1 LNAAADKRHQF
12 HSGTKLST
20 MSHVRIYLDHAATT
34 WPKPEAVYAEMDRY
48 ARQVGAAAGR
58 GAYAE
63 AMEGER
69 LVRRCRADIAAL
81 LGESEPERIIFTQNG
96 TDSLNLAIHGLLRP
110 GDHVVTTV
118 CEHNSVLRPLRF
130 HQQKRDVRITYVRC
144 DGEGFVSPDDIAA
157 AILPETRLI
166 AMLHASN
173 VTGAIQPAEEVGR
186 IAAEREI
193 PFLLDAA
200 QSLGHLPISAKGLH
214 QPLIAAP
221 GHKGLLGPL
230 GTGILYI
237 PPGMESRL
245 ESLKQGGTGTRSD
258 EDLQPTSLP
267 DKYEAGNLNVPGI
280 VGLGEGVRAV
290 AATDLAVSLEKERT
304 HCGRLLSGLSEIP
317 GISFYGPKSLDR
329 RLGVVSFNLVG
340 FEPQELAALLDSAYH
355 IQVRAGIHCAP
366 RMHQALG
373 TSPRGTVRISISPHS
388 TTEEEIDAVIGALR
402 EVTAG

>member
-1 LNAAADKRHQF
+1 MQPA
-12 HSGTKLST
+12 
-20 MSHVRIYLDHAATT
+20 RIYLDHAATT

-48 ARQVGAAAGR
+48 ARHVGAAAGR

-69 LVRRCRADIAAL
+69 LVRRCRADIAGL

-130 HQQKRDVRITYVRC
+130 HQQRHDVRVAYVRC
-144 DGEGFVSPDDIAA
+144 DSEGFVNPDDIAA
-157 AILPETRLI
+157 AILPGTRLI

-200 QSLGHLPISAKGLH
+200 QSLGHLSIAAKALH

-245 ESLKQGGTGTRSD
+245 ESLRQGGTGTRSD

-267 DKYEAGNLNVPGI
+267 DKYESGNLNVPAI

-290 AATDLAVSLEKERT
+290 AATELTASLEKERELA
-304 HCGRLLSGLSEIP
+304 GRLLRGLSEIP
-317 GISFYGPKSLDR
+317 GLTLYGPKSLDR
-329 RLGVVSFNLVG
+329 RLGVVSFNLAS
-340 FEPQELAALLDSAYH
+340 FEPQELAALLDSTYQF
-355 IQVRAGIHCAP
+355 QVRAGIHCAP

-388 TTEEEIDAVIGALR
+388 TTEEEIDAAVSAVR
-402 EVTAG
+402 EVAAG

>member
-1 LNAAADKRHQF
+1 MTQP
-12 HSGTKLST
+12 
-20 MSHVRIYLDHAATT
+20 RIYLDHAATS

-48 ARQVGAAAGR
+48 AREVGAAAGR

-69 LVRRCRADIAAL
+69 LVRRCRTDVAAL
-81 LGESEPERIIFTQNG
+81 LGESEPERIVFTQNG
-96 TDSLNLAIHGLLRP
+96 TESLNLAIHGLLRP

-130 HQQKRDVRITYVRC
+130 HQQRHDVRVTYVRC
-144 DGEGFVSPDDIAA
+144 DGEGFISPNDIAA
-157 AILPETRLI
+157 AILPGTRLI

-193 PFLLDAA
+193 PLLLDAA
-200 QSLGHLPISAKGLH
+200 QSLGHIPTSAKALH

-230 GTGILYI
+230 GTGVLYV
-237 PPGMESRL
+237 PPGMENRL
-245 ESLKQGGTGTRSD
+245 EPLKQGGTGTRSD

-267 DKYEAGNLNVPGI
+267 DKYESGNLNVPAI
-280 VGLGEGVRAV
+280 VGLGEGARGI
-290 AATDLAVSLEKERT
+290 AASELAASLEKERSL
-304 HCGRLLSGLSEIP
+304 CGRLLRGLAEIP
-317 GISFYGPKSLDR
+317 GLTLYGPKDTSR
-329 RLGVVSFNLVG
+329 RLGVVSFNLTG
-340 FEPQELAALLDSAYH
+340 FEPQELAALLDSAYR

-366 RMHQALG
+366 RMHAALG
-373 TSPRGTVRISISPHS
+373 TSPRGTVRISLSPHS
-388 TTEEEIDAVIGALR
+388 TTEHEIDAAIAALR
-402 EVTAG
+402 EVAAG

>member
-1 LNAAADKRHQF
+1 M
-12 HSGTKLST
+12 TPP
-20 MSHVRIYLDHAATT
+20 RIYLDHAATT

-48 ARQVGAAAGR
+48 ARTVGAAAGR

-81 LGESEPERIIFTQNG
+81 LGESEPERIVFTQNG
-96 TDSLNLAIHGLLRP
+96 TDSLNMAIHGLLRP

-144 DGEGFVSPDDIAA
+144 DGEGFVNPDDIAA
-157 AILPETRLI
+157 AILPGTRLI

-186 IAAEREI
+186 IAADREI

-200 QSLGHLPISAKGLH
+200 QSLGHLSISAKSLH

-230 GTGILYI
+230 GTGILYV
-237 PPGMESRL
+237 PPGMEDRL
-245 ESLKQGGTGTRSD
+245 ASFRQGGTGTRSD
-258 EDLQPTSLP
+258 EDLQPASLP

-290 AATDLAVSLEKERT
+290 ATGDPAASLAKEQALCERMLRGLEEI
-304 HCGRLLSGLSEIP
+304 LGLTL
-317 GISFYGPKSLDR
+317 YGPKSIDR
-329 RLGVVSFNLVG
+329 RLGVVSFNLAG

-366 RMHQALG
+366 RMHAALG
-373 TSPRGTVRISISPHS
+373 TSPRGTVRISISSHS
-388 TTEEEIDAVIGALR
+388 TTEEEIDAAISALR
-402 EVTAG
+402 QIAAE

>member
-1 LNAAADKRHQF
+1 LQPA
-12 HSGTKLST
+12 
-20 MSHVRIYLDHAATT
+20 RIYLDHAATT
-34 WPKPEAVYAEMDRY
+34 WPKPEAVYSEMDRY

-58 GAYAE
+58 AAYAE

-69 LVRRCRADIAAL
+69 LVRRCRADIAGL
-81 LGESEPERIIFTQNG
+81 LGDTERERIVFTQNG

-130 HQQKRDVRITYVRC
+130 HQQKRDVRVTYVRC
-144 DGEGFVSPDDIAA
+144 DGEGFVSPDDVAA
-157 AILPETRLI
+157 AILPGTRLI

-173 VTGAIQPAEEVGR
+173 VTGAVQPAEEVGR

-200 QSLGHLPISAKGLH
+200 QSLGHLPISAKALH
-214 QPLIAAP
+214 QPLIGAP

-230 GTGILYI
+230 GTGTLYV
-237 PPGMESRL
+237 PPGLESRL

-267 DKYEAGNLNVPGI
+267 DKYESGNLNVPAI
-280 VGLGEGVRAV
+280 VGLGEGVRAI
-290 AATDLAVSLEKERT
+290 AAGDLATSLAREQEL
-304 HCGRLLSGLSEIP
+304 CSRLLRGLSEIP
-317 GISFYGPKSLDR
+317 GVILYGPKSTYR
-329 RLGVVSFNLVG
+329 RLGVVSFNLAG

-366 RMHQALG
+366 RMHTALG

-388 TTEEEIDAVIGALR
+388 TTEVEINAVIAALR
-402 EVTAG
+402 EITAE

>member
-1 LNAAADKRHQF
+1 MQPA
-12 HSGTKLST
+12 
-20 MSHVRIYLDHAATT
+20 RIYLDHAATT

-130 HQQKRDVRITYVRC
+130 HQQKRDVRVTYVRC
-144 DGEGFVSPDDIAA
+144 DGEGFVNPDDIAS
-157 AILPETRLI
+157 AILPGTRLI

-200 QSLGHLPISAKGLH
+200 QSLGHLPIAAKALH

-230 GTGILYI
+230 GTGILYV
-237 PPGMESRL
+237 PPGMEDRL
-245 ESLKQGGTGTRSD
+245 APLRQGGTGTRSD
-258 EDLQPTSLP
+258 EDLQPTTLP
-267 DKYEAGNLNVPGI
+267 DKYEAGNLNVPAI
-280 VGLGEGVRAV
+280 VGLGEGARAV
-290 AATDLAVSLEKERT
+290 AAGDLVASLAKEQEF
-304 HCGRLLSGLSEIP
+304 CSRLLRGLSEIR
-317 GISFYGPKSLDR
+317 GLTLYGPKSTDR
-329 RLGVVSFNLVG
+329 RLGVVSFNLAD

-355 IQVRAGIHCAP
+355 VQVRAGIHCAP
-366 RMHQALG
+366 RMHAALG
-373 TSPRGTVRISISPHS
+373 TSPRGTVRISVSPHS
-388 TTEEEIDAVIGALR
+388 TTEQNIDTAIAALR
-402 EVTAG
+402 EVAEG

>member
-1 LNAAADKRHQF
+1 MQPA
-12 HSGTKLST
+12 
-20 MSHVRIYLDHAATT
+20 RIYLDHAATT

-130 HQQKRDVRITYVRC
+130 HQQKRDVRVTYVRC
-144 DGEGFVSPDDIAA
+144 DGEGFVNPDDIAA
-157 AILPETRLI
+157 AILPGTRLI
-166 AMLHASN
+166 AMVHASN

-200 QSLGHLPISAKGLH
+200 QSLGHLPITAKSLH

-230 GTGILYI
+230 GTGILYV
-237 PPGMESRL
+237 PPGTEDRL
-245 ESLKQGGTGTRSD
+245 ASLRQGGTGTRSD

-267 DKYEAGNLNVPGI
+267 DKYESGNLNVPAI
-280 VGLGEGVRAV
+280 VGLGEGVRAIAAGGLV
-290 AATDLAVSLEKERT
+290 ASLENEQQL
-304 HCGRLLSGLSEIP
+304 CLRLLQGLSEIP
-317 GISFYGPKSLDR
+317 VLTLYGPKNTDL
-329 RLGVVSFNLVG
+329 RLGVVSFNLAA

-366 RMHQALG
+366 RMHATLG
-373 TSPRGTVRISISPHS
+373 TSPRGTVRMSISPHS
-388 TTEEEIDAVIGALR
+388 TTEEEIDTAIAAMR
-402 EVTAG
+402 EVAAS

>member
-1 LNAAADKRHQF
+1 MQPA
-12 HSGTKLST
+12 
-20 MSHVRIYLDHAATT
+20 RIYLDHAATT

-48 ARQVGAAAGR
+48 ARHVGAAAGR

-69 LVRRCRADIAAL
+69 LVRRCRADIAGL
-81 LGESEPERIIFTQNG
+81 LGESEPERIVFTQNG

-130 HQQKRDVRITYVRC
+130 HQQKRDVRVTYVRC
-144 DGEGFVSPDDIAA
+144 DAEGFVSHDDIAA
-157 AILPETRLI
+157 AILPGTRLI

-173 VTGAIQPAEEVGR
+173 VTGALQPAEEVGR

-193 PFLLDAA
+193 PFLLDDA
-200 QSLGHLPISAKGLH
+200 QSLGHLPISAKALH

-237 PPGMESRL
+237 PPGMEDRL
-245 ESLKQGGTGTRSD
+245 TSFRQGGTGTRSD

-267 DKYEAGNLNVPGI
+267 DKYESGNLNVPAI
-280 VGLGEGVRAV
+280 VGLGEGARAV
-290 AATDLAVSLEKERT
+290 AAADLAASLEKERT
-304 HCGRLLSGLSEIP
+304 LCGKLLSGLAETP
-317 GISFYGPKSLDR
+317 GLTLYGSKSVER
-329 RLGVVSFNLVG
+329 RLGVVSFNLAG

-366 RMHQALG
+366 RMHAALG

-388 TTEEEIDAVIGALR
+388 TTEAEVDAVIAALDEIAGA
-402 EVTAG
+402 

>member
-1 LNAAADKRHQF
+1 MPSA
-12 HSGTKLST
+12 
-20 MSHVRIYLDHAATT
+20 RIYLDHAATT

-48 ARQVGAAAGR
+48 AREVGAAAGR
-58 GAYAE
+58 GAYSE

-69 LVRRCRADIAAL
+69 LVRRCRTDIAAL

-96 TDSLNLAIHGLLRP
+96 TDSLNMAIHGLLRP

-157 AILPETRLI
+157 AILPGTRLI

-200 QSLGHLPISAKGLH
+200 QSLGHLPISAKTLH

-230 GTGILYI
+230 GTGILYV
-237 PPGMESRL
+237 PPGMEDRL
-245 ESLKQGGTGTRSD
+245 GSFRQGGTGTRSD
-258 EDLQPTSLP
+258 EDLQPMSLP
-267 DKYEAGNLNVPGI
+267 DKYESGNLNVPAI

-290 AATDLAVSLEKERT
+290 AATNLAASLEKERT
-304 HCGRLLSGLSEIP
+304 LCGRLLSGLSEIP
-317 GISFYGPKSLDR
+317 GLTLYGPKKTDH
-329 RLGVVSFNLVG
+329 RLGVVSFNLAG

-366 RMHQALG
+366 RMHAALG

-388 TTEEEIDAVIGALR
+388 TTEEKVDSAIAALR
-402 EVTAG
+402 EIASS

>member
-1 LNAAADKRHQF
+1 MTQN
-12 HSGTKLST
+12 
-20 MSHVRIYLDHAATT
+20 RIYLDHAATS

-48 ARQVGAAAGR
+48 AREVGAVAGR

-69 LVRRCRADIAAL
+69 LVRRCRADIAGL
-81 LGESEPERIIFTQNG
+81 LGESEPERIVFTQNG

-130 HQQKRDVRITYVRC
+130 HQQKRDVRVTYVRC

-157 AILPETRLI
+157 AILPGTRLVAI
-166 AMLHASN
+166 LHASN

-200 QSLGHLPISAKGLH
+200 QSLGHLPISAKALH

-237 PPGMESRL
+237 PPGLESRL

-267 DKYEAGNLNVPGI
+267 DKYESGNLNVPGI
-280 VGLGEGVRAV
+280 VGLGEGVRVAV
-290 AATDLAVSLEKERT
+290 HRAHGNEERSLCRALLEGLAQ
-304 HCGRLLSGLSEIP
+304 IP
-317 GISFYGPKSLDR
+317 GLTLYGPKSHVR
-329 RLGVVSFNLVG
+329 RVGVVSFNLAG

-366 RMHQALG
+366 RMHQSLG
-373 TSPRGTVRISISPHS
+373 TSPRGTVRISVSVGS
-388 TTEEEIDAVIGALR
+388 TTYQDINTVIEALR
-402 EVTAG
+402 EIAAS

>member
-1 LNAAADKRHQF
+1 
-12 HSGTKLST
+12 
-20 MSHVRIYLDHAATT
+20 MSSPRIYLDHAATT

-81 LGESEPERIIFTQNG
+81 LGESEPERIVFTQNG

-118 CEHNSVLRPLRF
+118 CEHNSILRPLRF

-144 DGEGFVSPDDIAA
+144 DGEGYVSPDDIAA
-157 AILPETRLI
+157 AILPGTRLI
-166 AMLHASN
+166 TMLHVSN
-173 VTGAIQPAEEVGR
+173 VTGATQPAEEVGR

-200 QSLGHLPISAKGLH
+200 QSLGHLPFTAKALH

-230 GTGILYI
+230 GTGILYV
-237 PPGMESRL
+237 PPGMENRL
-245 ESLKQGGTGTRSD
+245 ASFRQGGTGTRSD

-290 AATDLAVSLEKERT
+290 AATDLTASIAKEQVL
-304 HCGRLLSGLSEIP
+304 CERLLRGLAEIP
-317 GISFYGPKSLDR
+317 GLKLYGPKSIDR
-329 RLGVVSFNLVG
+329 RLGVVSLNLAD

-366 RMHQALG
+366 RMHAALG

-388 TTEEEIDAVIGALR
+388 TTDAEIDATIEALR
-402 EVTAG
+402 EIAAS

>member
-1 LNAAADKRHQF
+1 LQPA
-12 HSGTKLST
+12 
-20 MSHVRIYLDHAATT
+20 RIYLDHAATT

-69 LVRRCRADIAAL
+69 LVRRCRADIAGL
-81 LGESEPERIIFTQNG
+81 LGESEPERIILTQNG

-130 HQQKRDVRITYVRC
+130 HQQKRDVRVTYVRC
-144 DGEGFVSPDDIAA
+144 DGEGFVNPDDIAA
-157 AILPETRLI
+157 AILPGTRLI

-200 QSLGHLPISAKGLH
+200 QSLGHLPISPKAFH

-237 PPGMESRL
+237 PTGIESRL

-258 EDLQPTSLP
+258 EDLQPMSLP
-267 DKYEAGNLNVPGI
+267 DKYESGNLNVPAI

-290 AATDLAVSLEKERT
+290 SATDLGASLAKEQAL
-304 HCGRLLSGLSEIP
+304 CSRLLAGLSEIP
-317 GISFYGPKSLDR
+317 GITIYGPKNSEH
-329 RLGVVSFNLVG
+329 RLGVVSFNLAD
-340 FEPQELAALLDSAYH
+340 FEPQELAALLDSTYH

-366 RMHQALG
+366 RMHSALG

-388 TTEEEIDAVIGALR
+388 TTEVEINAVIAALR
-402 EVTAG
+402 EITAG

>member
-1 LNAAADKRHQF
+1 MQPA
-12 HSGTKLST
+12 
-20 MSHVRIYLDHAATT
+20 RIYLDHAATT

-58 GAYAE
+58 GGYAE

-69 LVRRCRADIAAL
+69 LVRRCRADIAGL
-81 LGESEPERIIFTQNG
+81 LGESELERIVFTQNG

-130 HQQKRDVRITYVRC
+130 HQQKLDVRVTYVRC
-144 DGEGFVSPDDIAA
+144 DCEGFVNPDDIAA
-157 AILPETRLI
+157 AILPGTRLI

-200 QSLGHLPISAKGLH
+200 QSLGHLRISAKTLH

-237 PPGMESRL
+237 PPRMEGRL

-267 DKYEAGNLNVPGI
+267 DKYEAGNLNVPAI

-290 AATDLAVSLEKERT
+290 AATDLAASLDKEQSL
-304 HCGRLLSGLSEIP
+304 CERLLRGLAEIP
-317 GISFYGPKSLDR
+317 GLTLYGPKSFER
-329 RLGVVSFNLVG
+329 RLGVVSLNLDG
-340 FEPQELAALLDSAYH
+340 FEPQELAALLDSAYR

-373 TSPRGTVRISISPHS
+373 TSPRGTVRISINSHS
-388 TTEEEIDAVIGALR
+388 TSAEDIEAAIDALR
-402 EVTAG
+402 EVAEG

>member
-1 LNAAADKRHQF
+1 MTQP
-12 HSGTKLST
+12 
-20 MSHVRIYLDHAATT
+20 RIYLDHAATT
-34 WPKPEAVYAEMDRY
+34 WPKPEAVYAQMDRY
-48 ARQVGAAAGR
+48 AREVGAAAGR

-69 LVRRCRADIAAL
+69 LVRRCRADVAAL
-81 LGESEPERIIFTQNG
+81 LGESEPERIVFTQNG

-130 HQQKRDVRITYVRC
+130 QQQRRDVRVTYVRC

-157 AILPETRLI
+157 AILPGTRLI

-200 QSLGHLPISAKGLH
+200 QSLGHISLSAKALH

-230 GTGILYI
+230 GTGILYV

-267 DKYEAGNLNVPGI
+267 DKYESGNLNVPGI
-280 VGLGEGVRAV
+280 VGLGEGVRSIGAS
-290 AATDLAVSLEKERT
+290 DLAASLEKERSR
-304 HCGRLLSGLSEIP
+304 CNKLLHGLSEIP
-317 GISFYGPKSLDR
+317 GLTIYGPKDAGR
-329 RLGVVSFNLVG
+329 RLGVVSFNLAG

-366 RMHQALG
+366 RMHAALG
-373 TSPRGTVRISISPHS
+373 TSPRGTVRISLSPHS
-388 TTEEEIDAVIGALR
+388 TTEHEIDAVIAALR
-402 EVTAG
+402 EVAAG

>member
-1 LNAAADKRHQF
+1 MTHP
-12 HSGTKLST
+12 
-20 MSHVRIYLDHAATT
+20 RIYLDHAATT

-48 ARQVGAAAGR
+48 ARQVGAVAGR

-69 LVRRCRADIAAL
+69 LVRRCRADIAGL
-81 LGESEPERIIFTQNG
+81 LGESKPERIIFTQNG

-130 HQQKRDVRITYVRC
+130 HQQKRDVRVTYVRC
-144 DGEGFVSPDDIAA
+144 DGEGFVNPDDIAA
-157 AILPETRLI
+157 AILPGTRLI

-173 VTGAIQPAEEVGR
+173 VTGAIQPAEEVAR

-200 QSLGHLPISAKGLH
+200 QSLGHLPIAAKALH

-230 GTGILYI
+230 GTGILCV
-237 PPGMESRL
+237 PPGMEDRL
-245 ESLKQGGTGTRSD
+245 APLRQGGTGTRSD

-267 DKYEAGNLNVPGI
+267 DKYESGNLNVLAI
-280 VGLGEGVRAV
+280 VGLGEGARAV
-290 AATDLAVSLEKERT
+290 AAGDLVASLDKEQEF
-304 HCGRLLSGLSEIP
+304 CSRLLRGLSEIR
-317 GISFYGPKSLDR
+317 GLTLYGPKSTDR
-329 RLGVVSFNLVG
+329 RLGVVSFNLAS

-366 RMHQALG
+366 RMHAALG
-373 TSPRGTVRISISPHS
+373 TSPRGTVRISVSPHS
-388 TTEEEIDAVIGALR
+388 TTEQDIDTAIAALR
-402 EVTAG
+402 EVAAG

>member
-1 LNAAADKRHQF
+1 MT
-12 HSGTKLST
+12 SS
-20 MSHVRIYLDHAATT
+20 RIYLDHAATT

-69 LVRRCRADIAAL
+69 LVRRCRAHIAAL
-81 LGESEPERIIFTQNG
+81 LGASEPERIVFTQNG

-130 HQQKRDVRITYVRC
+130 HQQKRDVRVTYVRC
-144 DGEGFVSPDDIAA
+144 DSEGFVSPDDIAA
-157 AILPETRLI
+157 AILPGTRLI

-200 QSLGHLPISAKGLH
+200 QSLGHFPISAKALH

-230 GTGILYI
+230 GTGILYV
-237 PPGMESRL
+237 PPDVENRL
-245 ESLKQGGTGTRSD
+245 ECLKQGGTGTRSD

-267 DKYEAGNLNVPGI
+267 DKYESGNLNVPAI
-280 VGLGEGVRAV
+280 VGLGEGVRAI
-290 AATDLAVSLEKERT
+290 AATDLTKSLKKEQT
-304 HCGRLLSGLSEIP
+304 LCEQLLRGLAEIP
-317 GISFYGPKSLDR
+317 GLKLYGPKSTDR
-329 RLGVVSFNLVG
+329 RLGVVSFNLAD

-366 RMHQALG
+366 RMHTALG
-373 TSPRGTVRISISPHS
+373 TSPRGTVRISLSWHG
-388 TTEEEIDAVIGALR
+388 TTEAEIEAAIAALR
-402 EVTAG
+402 EIVAA

>member
-1 LNAAADKRHQF
+1 LQPA
-12 HSGTKLST
+12 
-20 MSHVRIYLDHAATT
+20 RIYLDHAATS

-81 LGESEPERIIFTQNG
+81 LGASEPERIVFTQNG

-110 GDHVVTTV
+110 GDHVVTTD

-130 HQQKRDVRITYVRC
+130 HQQKRDVRVTYVRC

-157 AILPETRLI
+157 AILPGTRLI

-173 VTGAIQPAEEVGR
+173 VTGAIQPAREVGR

-200 QSLGHLPISAKGLH
+200 QSLGHFPISAQALH
-214 QPLIAAP
+214 HPLIAAP
-221 GHKGLLGPL
+221 GHKGLLGPQ

-237 PPGMESRL
+237 PPGMEGRL
-245 ESLKQGGTGTRSD
+245 DPLRQGGTGTRSD
-258 EDLQPTSLP
+258 EDLQPQSLP
-267 DKYEAGNLNVPGI
+267 DKYESGNLNVPAI
-280 VGLGEGVRAV
+280 VGLGEGVRV
-290 AATDLAVSLEKERT
+290 AAVWEKSVNRERGL
-304 HCGRLLSGLSEIP
+304 CERLLEGLAEVPGLSL
-317 GISFYGPKSLDR
+317 YGPKSMDH
-329 RLGVVSFNLVG
+329 RLGVVSFNLAG

-373 TSPRGTVRISISPHS
+373 TSPRGTVRISISSHS
-388 TTEEEIDAVIGALR
+388 TTKEEIDAAIEALQ
-402 EVTAG
+402 EVARG

>member
-1 LNAAADKRHQF
+1 MTQP
-12 HSGTKLST
+12 
-20 MSHVRIYLDHAATT
+20 RIYLDHAATS

-81 LGESEPERIIFTQNG
+81 LGASEPERIVFTHNG

-130 HQQKRDVRITYVRC
+130 HQQKRDVRVTYVRC
-144 DGEGFVSPDDIAA
+144 DGEGFVSPDEIAA
-157 AILPETRLI
+157 AILPGTRLI

-173 VTGAIQPAEEVGR
+173 VTGAIQPVEEVGR

-200 QSLGHLPISAKGLH
+200 QSLGHLPISAKTLH

-237 PPGMESRL
+237 PPGMEDRL
-245 ESLKQGGTGTRSD
+245 DPLRQGGTGTRSD
-258 EDLQPTSLP
+258 EDFQPTSLP
-267 DKYEAGNLNVPGI
+267 DKYESGNLNVPAI
-280 VGLGEGVRAV
+280 VGLGEGVRAI
-290 AATDLAVSLEKERT
+290 AATDLAAALQKEQAL
-304 HCGRLLSGLSEIP
+304 CERLLRGLAEIP
-317 GISFYGPKSLDR
+317 GLTLYGPKGMDR
-329 RLGVVSFNLVG
+329 RVGVASFNLAS
-340 FEPQELAALLDSAYH
+340 FEPQELASLLDSSYH

-373 TSPRGTVRISISPHS
+373 TSPRGTVRISLSPHS
-388 TTEEEIDAVIGALR
+388 TTGAEIDAAIMALR
-402 EVTAG
+402 EVAVA

>member
-1 LNAAADKRHQF
+1 MQPA
-12 HSGTKLST
+12 
-20 MSHVRIYLDHAATT
+20 RIYLDHAATT
-34 WPKPEAVYAEMDRY
+34 WPKPEAVYAEMDRH

-69 LVRRCRADIAAL
+69 LVRRCRANIAAL
-81 LGESEPERIIFTQNG
+81 LGESEPERIVFTQNG

-130 HQQKRDVRITYVRC
+130 HQQKRDVRVTYVRC
-144 DGEGFVSPDDIAA
+144 DGEGFVNPDDIVA
-157 AILPETRLI
+157 AILPGTRLI

-200 QSLGHLPISAKGLH
+200 QSLGHLPISAKALH

-230 GTGILYI
+230 GTGILYV
-237 PPGMESRL
+237 PPGMEDRL
-245 ESLKQGGTGTRSD
+245 VSFRQGGTGTRSD

-267 DKYEAGNLNVPGI
+267 DKFESGNLNVPAI
-280 VGLGEGVRAV
+280 VGLGEGVRAI
-290 AATDLAVSLEKERT
+290 AAGDLVVSLEKEQQL
-304 HCGRLLSGLSEIP
+304 CSRLLHGLLEIP
-317 GISFYGPKSLDR
+317 GLTLHGPKVTDR
-329 RLGVVSFNLVG
+329 RLGVVSFNLAG

-366 RMHQALG
+366 RMHAALG
-373 TSPRGTVRISISPHS
+373 TSPRGTVRTSVSPHS
-388 TTEEEIDAVIGALR
+388 TTDAEIDATVAALR
-402 EVTAG
+402 EVAAG

>member
-1 LNAAADKRHQF
+1 MGLPPIANVSDIMTQP
-12 HSGTKLST
+12 
-20 MSHVRIYLDHAATT
+20 RIYLDHAATT

-48 ARQVGAAAGR
+48 AREVGAAAGR

-69 LVRRCRADIAAL
+69 LVRRCRADIATL
-81 LGESEPERIIFTQNG
+81 LGESELERIVFTQNG
-96 TDSLNLAIHGLLRP
+96 TDSLNIAIHGLLRP

-144 DGEGFVSPDDIAA
+144 DGEGFVNPDDIAT
-157 AILPETRLI
+157 AILPGTRLI

-200 QSLGHLPISAKGLH
+200 QSLGHFPVSAKVLH

-230 GTGILYI
+230 GTGILYV
-237 PPGMESRL
+237 PSGMENRL
-245 ESLKQGGTGTRSD
+245 ASLRQGGTGTRSD

-290 AATDLAVSLEKERT
+290 AATDLAMSLETERT
-304 HCGRLLSGLSEIP
+304 LCGRLLSGLSEIP
-317 GISFYGPKSLDR
+317 GLTLYGPKSLNC
-329 RLGVVSFNLVG
+329 RLGVVSFNLSG
-340 FEPQELAALLDSAYH
+340 FEPQELAALLDSSYH

-366 RMHQALG
+366 RMHAALG

-388 TTEEEIDAVIGALR
+388 TTEKEIDVAIEALR
-402 EVTAG
+402 EIAAG

>member
-1 LNAAADKRHQF
+1 LQPA
-12 HSGTKLST
+12 
-20 MSHVRIYLDHAATT
+20 RIYLDHAATT

-69 LVRRCRADIAAL
+69 LVRRCRADIGGL
-81 LGESEPERIIFTQNG
+81 LGESEPERIVFTQNG

-130 HQQKRDVRITYVRC
+130 HQQKRDVRVTYVRC
-144 DGEGFVSPDDIAA
+144 DGEGFVNPDDIAA
-157 AILPETRLI
+157 AILPGTRLI

-200 QSLGHLPISAKGLH
+200 QSLGHLPIAAKVLH

-230 GTGILYI
+230 GTGVLYV

-267 DKYEAGNLNVPGI
+267 DKYESGNLNVPAI
-280 VGLGEGVRAV
+280 VGLGEGVRAI
-290 AATDLAVSLEKERT
+290 ASADLAQSFASEQAL
-304 HCGRLLSGLSEIP
+304 CLRLLTGIVEIP
-317 GISFYGPKSLDR
+317 SITIYGPKNVAR
-329 RLGVVSFNLVG
+329 RLGVVSFNLAG
-340 FEPQELAALLDSAYH
+340 FEPQELSALLDSAYS
-355 IQVRAGIHCAP
+355 IQVRAGVHCAP
-366 RMHQALG
+366 RMHQAMG

-388 TTEEEIDAVIGALR
+388 TTDVELDAAIAALR
-402 EVTAG
+402 EVATT

>member
-1 LNAAADKRHQF
+1 MTQP
-12 HSGTKLST
+12 
-20 MSHVRIYLDHAATT
+20 RIYLDHAATT

-69 LVRRCRADIAAL
+69 LVRRCRADIAGL
-81 LGESEPERIIFTQNG
+81 LGESEPERIVFTQNG

-130 HQQKRDVRITYVRC
+130 HQQKRDVRVTYVRC
-144 DGEGFVSPDDIAA
+144 DGEGFVNPDDIAA
-157 AILPETRLI
+157 AILPGTRLI
-166 AMLHASN
+166 VMVHASN
-173 VTGAIQPAEEVGR
+173 VTGAIQPAAEVGR

-200 QSLGHLPISAKGLH
+200 QSLGHLPITAKSLH

-237 PPGMESRL
+237 PPGMEDRL
-245 ESLKQGGTGTRSD
+245 APLRQGGTGTRSD

-280 VGLGEGVRAV
+280 VGLGEGVRAI
-290 AATDLAVSLEKERT
+290 AATNLAASLGKERSL
-304 HCGRLLSGLSEIP
+304 CERLLRGLAEISGLTL
-317 GISFYGPKSLDR
+317 YGPKSMDL
-329 RLGVVSFNLVG
+329 RLGVVSFNLAA

-366 RMHQALG
+366 RMHATLG
-373 TSPRGTVRISISPHS
+373 TSPRGTVRMSIGPHS
-388 TTEEEIDAVIGALR
+388 TTEEEIDTAIAAMR
-402 EVTAG
+402 EVAAS

>member
-1 LNAAADKRHQF
+1 MQPA
-12 HSGTKLST
+12 
-20 MSHVRIYLDHAATT
+20 RIYLDHAATS

-48 ARQVGAAAGR
+48 AREVGAAAGR

-130 HQQKRDVRITYVRC
+130 HQQKHDVRVTYVRC
-144 DGEGFVSPDDIAA
+144 DCEGFVNPNDIAA
-157 AILPETRLI
+157 AILPGTRLI
-166 AMLHASN
+166 AMVHASN
-173 VTGAIQPAEEVGR
+173 VTGAIQPAGEVGK

-200 QSLGHLPISAKGLH
+200 QSLGHFPISAKALH

-230 GTGILYI
+230 GTGILYV
-237 PPGMESRL
+237 PPGMEDRL

-267 DKYEAGNLNVPGI
+267 DKYESGNLNVPAI
-280 VGLGEGVRAV
+280 VGLGEGIRVV
-290 AATDLAVSLEKERT
+290 AASNVAESLAKEQAL
-304 HCGRLLSGLSEIP
+304 CSRLLQGLAAIP
-317 GISFYGPKSLDR
+317 GLTLYGPTSTER
-329 RLGVVSFNLVG
+329 RLGVVSFNVDG

-355 IQVRAGIHCAP
+355 IQVRAGVHCAP
-366 RMHQALG
+366 RMHMALG
-373 TSPRGTVRISISPHS
+373 TSPRGTLRISISPHS
-388 TTEEEIDAVIGALR
+388 TTEAEVDAVVAALHEIAGA
-402 EVTAG
+402 

>member
-1 LNAAADKRHQF
+1 MQPA
-12 HSGTKLST
+12 
-20 MSHVRIYLDHAATT
+20 RIYLDHAATT

-48 ARQVGAAAGR
+48 AREVGAAAGR

-81 LGESEPERIIFTQNG
+81 LGESERERIVFTQNG

-130 HQQKRDVRITYVRC
+130 HQQKRDVRVTYVRC
-144 DGEGFVSPDDIAA
+144 DGEGFVNPDDIAA
-157 AILPETRLI
+157 AILPGTRLI

-200 QSLGHLPISAKGLH
+200 QSLGHLPISAKALY

-237 PPGMESRL
+237 PPGREDRL
-245 ESLKQGGTGTRSD
+245 ESLKQGGTGTHSD

-267 DKYEAGNLNVPGI
+267 DKYESGNLNVPAI
-280 VGLGEGVRAV
+280 VGLGEGVRVV
-290 AATDLAVSLEKERT
+290 AASDLPASLGKEQLL
-304 HCGRLLSGLSEIP
+304 CSRLLRGLSEIP
-317 GISFYGPKSLDR
+317 ELTLYGPKNTDR
-329 RLGVVSFNLVG
+329 RLGVVSLNLAG
-340 FEPQELAALLDSAYH
+340 FEPQELASLLDSAYH

-366 RMHQALG
+366 RMHAALG

-388 TTEEEIDAVIGALR
+388 TTAAEIDVATAALR
-402 EVTAG
+402 EVAAG

>member
-1 LNAAADKRHQF
+1 MTPPR
-12 HSGTKLST
+12 T
-20 MSHVRIYLDHAATT
+20 YLDHAATT

-69 LVRRCRADIAAL
+69 LVRRCRADIASL
-81 LGESEPERIIFTQNG
+81 LGASEPERIVFTQNG

-130 HQQKRDVRITYVRC
+130 HQQKRDVRVTYVRC

-157 AILPETRLI
+157 AILPGTRLI
-166 AMLHASN
+166 AMVHASN
-173 VTGAIQPAEEVGR
+173 VTGALQPAEEVGR

-200 QSLGHLPISAKGLH
+200 QSLGHLPLVVKTLH

-237 PPGMESRL
+237 PPGMEDRL
-245 ESLKQGGTGTRSD
+245 APLRQGGTGTRSD

-267 DKYEAGNLNVPGI
+267 DQYESGNLNVPAI

-290 AATDLAVSLEKERT
+290 AAGDLAASLGKEQEL
-304 HCGRLLSGLSEIP
+304 CSRLLRGLSEIP
-317 GISFYGPKSLDR
+317 ELTLYGPKHTDR
-329 RLGVVSFNLVG
+329 RLGVVSFNLAG

-373 TSPRGTVRISISPHS
+373 TSPRGTARISISPHS
-388 TTEEEIDAVIGALR
+388 TTEAEIDTAIDALR
-402 EVTAG
+402 EIAAA

>member
-1 LNAAADKRHQF
+1 MTQP
-12 HSGTKLST
+12 
-20 MSHVRIYLDHAATT
+20 RIYLDHAATT

-48 ARQVGAAAGR
+48 AREVGAAAGR

-81 LGESEPERIIFTQNG
+81 LGESEPERIVFTQNG
-96 TDSLNLAIHGLLRP
+96 TDSLNMAIHGLLRP

-157 AILPETRLI
+157 AILPGTRLI
-166 AMLHASN
+166 AMLNASN
-173 VTGAIQPAEEVGR
+173 VTGAIQPALDVGR

-200 QSLGHLPISAKGLH
+200 QSLGHMPISAKALH

-245 ESLKQGGTGTRSD
+245 EPLKQGGTGTRSD
-258 EDLQPTSLP
+258 EDRQPMSLP
-267 DKYEAGNLNVPGI
+267 DKYESGNLNVPGI
-280 VGLGEGVRAV
+280 VGLGEGVRVAV
-290 AATDLAVSLEKERT
+290 HRAHGNEERSLCGALLEGLAQ
-304 HCGRLLSGLSEIP
+304 IP
-317 GISFYGPKSLDR
+317 GLTLYGPKSHVR
-329 RLGVVSFNLVG
+329 RVGVVSFNLAG

-366 RMHQALG
+366 RMHQSLG
-373 TSPRGTVRISISPHS
+373 TSPRGTVRISVSVGS
-388 TTEEEIDAVIGALR
+388 TTYQEINTVIEALG
-402 EVTAG
+402 EIAAG